1 MILIY
6 VAGPYRADTIES
18 TKLNI
23 IAARQVAADLVFQ
36 SQMCLEDPLSVFPV
50 VPHTNTG
57 LFDYETLIKDVP
69 ADYYLDGTME
79 LLKRC
84 GAMILTSWDA
94 AQKSK
99 GTRAEVQYA
108 NRSGIPVFASVGA
121 FIRYETDSAFEK
133 DVDAAVE
140 LHKDEINDG
149 LKNFCDQDAYPLIIF
164 GTDKDAEAQ
173 NHEQITRTP

>member
-6 VAGPYRADTIES
+6 IAGPYRADTFDK
-18 TKLNI
+18 TKENI
-23 IAARQVAADLVFQ
+23 RLARVAAAELVFQ
-36 SQMCLEDPLSVFPV
+36 SQMCLEEPLSVFPV

-84 GAMILTSWDA
+84 GAVILTSWDA

-108 NRSGIPVFASVGA
+108 NWSGIPVFASVAA
-121 FIRYETDSAFEK
+121 FIRYETDPVFEK
-133 DVDAAVE
+133 SINDLVE
-140 LHKDEINDG
+140 YHKDEICYG
-149 LKNFCDQDAYPLIIF
+149 LQNMCDQDSYPLIIF

-173 NHEQITRTP
+173 NHEQITSTS